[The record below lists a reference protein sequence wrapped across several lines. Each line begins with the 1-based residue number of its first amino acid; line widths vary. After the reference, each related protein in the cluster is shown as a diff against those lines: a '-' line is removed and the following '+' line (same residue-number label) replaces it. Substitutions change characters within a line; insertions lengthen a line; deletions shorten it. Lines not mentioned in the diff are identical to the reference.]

1 MEVDSKEQKRKWK
14 VLRETCNVL
23 VHDFDD
29 VVPSFA
35 KEGNVH
41 MSLMWGG
48 GGGGEEGGS
57 VHQES
62 MQP

>member
-35 KEGNVH
+35 KEGNVR

-48 GGGGEEGGS
+48 EERGS

>member
-35 KEGNVH
+35 KEGNVR

-48 GGGGEEGGS
+48 GEERGS